1 MEFRVIHTDSPSN
14 SAAANRHSVATVQL
28 PCGPRSFLIGD
39 QVLTAAVAEL
49 LR

>member
-1 MEFRVIHTDSPSN
+1 VIHTDSPSN